1 MPIKIPDN
9 LPARKTLSIES
20 VDLIDSSAAEKQDIR
35 PLKFLLLNLM
45 PKKIIT
51 EIQFARLIGA
61 SPVQIELTLM
71 TTKSYNPRNTKKDY
85 LIEFY
90 KTLDDVKETFFDVL
104 IITGAPVE
112 TLPFEKVEYWK
123 ELLEIVDWSKTN
135 VFRRIG
141 ICWGAQALLKILF
154 NVDKHKLPSKMFGV
168 YDHSLI
174 DINNRL
180 LHGFIDHFPMPV
192 SRFTENRKEE
202 ILKNNLDLIAFSEI
216 SGVGMVRCPKTKDLF
231 ILNHLE
237 YDASTLNDEYLRD
250 LKENTN
256 IQLPE
261 NYYPKNDS
269 KRKPVN
275 RWRPYAFLLFS
286 NFINDV
292 YQNTPFNLK
301 EYFKKKKSN

>member
-9 LPARKTLSIES
+9 LPARKALLIES
-20 VDLIDSSAAEKQDIR
+20 VDLIDSSVAEKQDIR
-35 PLKFLLLNLM
+35 PLRFLLLNLM
-45 PKKIIT
+45 PRKIIT

-61 SPVQIELTLM
+61 SPLQIELTLM

-90 KTLDDVKETFFDVL
+90 KTLEDVKDNFFDVL
-104 IITGAPVE
+104 MITGAPVE

-123 ELLEIVDWSKTN
+123 ELLEIVNWSKTN

-154 NVDKHKLPSKMFGV
+154 NVDKHMLPSKMFGI
-168 YDHSLI
+168 YDHNLI
-174 DINNRL
+174 DTNNRL

-192 SRFTENRKEE
+192 SRFTENKKEE
-202 ILKNNLDLIAFSEI
+202 ILRNNLDLIAFSKI

-237 YDASTLNDEYLRD
+237 YDANTLNDEYLRD
-250 LKENTN
+250 VKENKNTE
-256 IQLPE
+256 LPK
-261 NYYPKNDS
+261 NYYPENDS
-269 KRKPVN
+269 KRKPFN

-292 YQNTPFNLK
+292 YQNAPFNL
-301 EYFKKKKSN
+301 EQYFTKK